1 MDILKFLCSLV
12 PFFCCL
18 FKIRWKVNK
27 GKIFMKIECKFFG
40 RKDGDVV
47 IKDVLR
53 TQLNI

>member
-1 MDILKFLCSLV
+1 MFTCTFFLL
-12 PFFCCL
+12 CL
-18 FKIRWKVNK
+18 FENQWNVNK
-27 GKIFMKIECKFFG
+27 GKMFMKIECKFFG

>member
-1 MDILKFLCSLV
+1 MDIQKFLCSLV